1 MTSPALTVD
10 GLERWVLFGAH
21 WHVMHLSP
29 DRATVELCAC
39 TGEPVERLESHDPA
53 VNDYLRTTRADSTR
67 SEMKETR

>member
-1 MTSPALTVD
+1 MTAPALTVD

-21 WHVMHLSP
+21 WHVVHLSS

-39 TGEPVERLESHDPA
+39 TGGPVERLESHDPA
-53 VNDYLRTTRADSTR
+53 VIDYLRTAQADSTR

>member
-10 GLERWVLFGAH
+10 GLERWVQFGAQ
-21 WHVMHLSP
+21 WHVMHLSN

-53 VNDYLRTTRADSTR
+53 VIDYLRTAQADSTR
-67 SEMKETR
+67 SEMKEK